1 MKKIPAVMVVN
12 KINNRIQQLKRDMAQ
27 IELEARLLKDED
39 YKEAW
44 SKISNLEKVV
54 IGLEYSLECINLVE
68 RNTK

>member
-1 MKKIPAVMVVN
+1 MKKIPAVMVVS
-12 KINNRIQQLKRDMAQ
+12 KINNRIQQLKRDMDE